1 MWQRCGEMSA
11 TWGRFVFAILCA
23 GILAPDSSGAEAKP
37 IHKVLLIGIDGCR
50 PDAIEAAHT
59 PHLDR
64 LIKQGLYCE
73 NTDILASRETK
84 GDTVSGPGWS
94 NLLTGVWPD
103 KHGVVDNSFKGS
115 NYQEYPHFF
124 ARVKEARPEL
134 KTASFSSW
142 PPIAEKILSHSD
154 ETINAKA
161 QHAQDYLVADD
172 ELSTAAA
179 KCIRAGKSDVV
190 VCYFGQVDE
199 TGHGNGFHP
208 TVKKYVE
215 SIERVDGYIGRLLA
229 AIDERQKTSQEVWL
243 ILVCTDHGGSGTNHG
258 GGREKPEIRQVFIIA
273 SGTEVKA
280 GKTSEP
286 TYQVDI
292 VATALDYLGIVPEAG
307 WKLDGQS
314 VLDLKRSE

>member
-1 MWQRCGEMSA
+1 MSLKPLS
-11 TWGRFVFAILCA
+11 FVLIL
-23 GILAPDSSGAEAKP
+23 GWVILAGVSGTPHAVASDLKSVR
-37 IHKVLLIGIDGCR
+37 KVLVIGIDGCR
-50 PDAIEAAHT
+50 PDALEAAET
-59 PHLDR
+59 PNIDR

-73 NTDILASRETK
+73 NTDILAARGTK

-115 NYQEYPHFF
+115 NYKDYPHFF

-142 PPIAEKILSHSD
+142 PPIAEKIVSAADTSV
-154 ETINAKA
+154 NAKA
-161 QHAQDYLVADD
+161 LHAADYLKADD
-172 ELSTAAA
+172 ELSIAAA
-179 KCIRAGKSDVV
+179 KSIREGNTDVV

-199 TGHGNGFHP
+199 TGHAHGFHP

-215 SIERVDGYIGRLLA
+215 SIERVDGYIGRLLEA
-229 AIDERQKTSQEVWL
+229 VDERQKSAGDEWL

-258 GGREKPEIRQVFIIA
+258 GGREKPEIRQVFLIA
-273 SGTEVKA
+273 SGPLVKP

-286 TYQVDI
+286 TYQVDV
-292 VATALDYLGIVPEAG
+292 VATAMAYLGIKLDDT
-307 WKLDGQS
+307 WKLDGKS
-314 VLDLKRSE
+314 VLEIARVVEK